1 MKSRRAHLDSL
12 TAGAR
17 AITRRGWHWIRG
29 DSSNRPGGEAVG
41 CPCSRESSHDLKIL
55 IVSTPKTGNT
65 WVKNLLSTIYGLPI
79 VQIGPR
85 FDPAEVD
92 ALGPRWVTHQHY
104 TAQPQ
109 IIEYAQRNNVEF
121 VTTIRHPGDALV
133 SKFHFVR
140 NFVDRLT
147 FSDIDLSPLMSRD
160 DDAMGEHT
168 AYYAKHGFPISLDIS
183 LGWMRTARSHVV
195 RYEDLWRD
203 PVDALTQLT
212 DSLQPVPQDRIERAT
227 DLCDIQML
235 RRFRD
240 DAEGKFFRKGGPGN
254 WRYELPASIIDVFRH
269 QEPYPDLFK
278 ALGYTLDPHDPVID
292 APRKPRKSMN
302 PFLEHRE
309 FENGV
314 EVPLTVVRLY
324 LSLEPGLRA
333 QWFDNV
339 TATSGGS
346 FFAWLN
352 SPADDDPKGSKQEPM
367 ITNLAHHVYRTRP
380 DLQRVFPDPFGEDR
394 RRFAGWF
401 IIHAQTEY
409 HLDTVFIES
418 MRSGTEIASRTLSAG
433 IGTVFPLVVS
443 LRRRLR
449 SWARDIRARRSLR
462 R

>member
-1 MKSRRAHLDSL
+1 MR
-12 TAGAR
+12 
-17 AITRRGWHWIRG
+17 I
-29 DSSNRPGGEAVG
+29 
-41 CPCSRESSHDLKIL
+41 
-55 IVSTPKTGNT
+55 IVASTPKTGNT
-65 WVKNLLSTIYGLPI
+65 WMSALLWSIYDLRPVVLPTT
-79 VQIGPR
+79 
-85 FDPAEVD
+85 FEPAVPEEMGSDWV
-92 ALGPRWVTHQHY
+92 ALQHY
-104 TAQPQ
+104 RPRSQLLTWARQNHAQ
-109 IIEYAQRNNVEF
+109 F
-121 VTTIRHPGDALV
+121 VTMVRHPGDVLV
-133 SKFHFVR
+133 SLWHMMCNR
-140 NFVDRLT
+140 SYDPSADLRYLRL
-147 FSDIDLSPLMSRD
+147 LMLDSER
-160 DDAMGEHT
+160 MGEH
-168 AYYAKHGFPISLDIS
+168 AREYVEKYFFSMIRLSLRWMQSGAS
-183 LGWMRTARSHVV
+183 LVV

-203 PVDALTQLT
+203 PVDTLTQLT
-212 DSLQPVPQDRIERAT
+212 DSLQPVPQDRIERAI

-269 QEPYPDLFK
+269 QEPYPDLFE

-309 FENGV
+309 FDNGV

-324 LSLEPGLRA
+324 LCLGPELRA
-333 QWFDNV
+333 RWFDNV

-352 SPADDDPKGSKQEPM
+352 SPADDDPRGSEQEPM

-380 DLQRVFPDPFGEDR
+380 DLQRVFPRPFGEDR

-401 IIHAQTEY
+401 ITHAQTEY

-418 MRSGTEIASRTLSAG
+418 MRSGTEVVSRTLSAG

-449 SWARDIRARRSLR
+449 SWAKDIRARRSLR